1 MKGSASQRTKE
12 GGFTLIETLVA
23 LALMGLVLSALANL
37 TAQWLPNWNRGLNRI
52 QRSELIGTALQRI
65 ADDLAAA
72 QSVPVSRG
80 DKKPLFAGSEQSVT
94 FVRTALGPNAGPGLD
109 VVHLGETTDREGL
122 ATVRSRT
129 LFRPF
134 PPESALADQLHFGE
148 PVVLLRAPYQLSFA
162 YAGEDR
168 AWKSSWQD
176 SEKLPAKVRLT
187 VREASSGRVLTLST
201 VATIHV
207 QASAQGDCKQT
218 QPNGQQPTNGRQQ
231 TGQPPA
237 GQCDDN
243 AGAPANAQGG
253 PQQSNPSATAQ
264 GNRS

>member
-1 MKGSASQRTKE
+1 MKVSARRRINE

-52 QRSELIGTALQRI
+52 QRSELIATALQRM

-72 QSVPVSRG
+72 QSVPVSRK
-80 DKKPLFAGSEQSVT
+80 DKKPLFAGSEQAIT

-109 VVHLGETTDREGL
+109 VVHVGETTDREGL

-129 LFRPF
+129 LFRPLSPDVAF
-134 PPESALADQLHFGE
+134 VDQLHFGE

-162 YAGEDR
+162 YAGDDQ
-168 AWKSSWQD
+168 AWKDSWREQ
-176 SEKLPAKVRLT
+176 EKLPAKVRLT
-187 VREASSGRVLTLST
+187 VRDASSGRVLTLST

-207 QASAQGDCKQT
+207 QSSAQVDCKPQ
-218 QPNGQQPTNGRQQ
+218 QPNRQQQNGQQQNAQQ
-231 TGQPPA
+231 QA
-237 GQCDDN
+237 GQCDD
-243 AGAPANAQGG
+243 ATGAPANAQGNA
-253 PQQSNPSATAQ
+253 QSDPSTTSAQ
-264 GNRS
+264 GDRS